1 MAVVLVSIALVG
13 PWQAN
18 SWIIIESGPL
28 SGIGRQVWGIWML
41 MRTMRNTAIQ
51 EELRREIIMCCI
63 MFVFVCCVMY
73 VFVCCVMYV
82 YLCCVMYICVLCHVC
97 IPVVFRYYLLSAEI
111 VFNAFTHCKK

>member
-1 MAVVLVSIALVG
+1 MSIALVG

-28 SGIGRQVWGIWML
+28 SGIGRQVWGIWMP

-51 EELRREIIMCCI
+51 EELRREIILCCI

-82 YLCCVMYICVLCHVC
+82 FVCCVMYVFVCCIMYVFPCCVSILYET
-97 IPVVFRYYLLSAEI
+97 VVI
-111 VFNAFTHCKK
+111 VM